1 MNDAYYSTRLE
12 TIEKIHYMEKEV
24 EPLLT
29 ICESYERL
37 ETQEEVE
44 QRRKEF
50 LEKQQAQQKNKK
62 TGKKVEEVFDE

>member
-44 QRRKEF
+44 
-50 LEKQQAQQKNKK
+50 
-62 TGKKVEEVFDE
+62 